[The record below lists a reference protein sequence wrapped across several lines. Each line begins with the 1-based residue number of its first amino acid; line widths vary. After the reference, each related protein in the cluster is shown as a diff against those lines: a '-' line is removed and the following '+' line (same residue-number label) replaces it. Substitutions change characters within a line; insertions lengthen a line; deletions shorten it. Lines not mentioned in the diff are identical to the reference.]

1 MKKTLQPTNEL
12 FIQFSDEEVQELGLE
27 RGQRYEVKLKDDG
40 AVELRPYV
48 KVELNIGEWPREVLE
63 MIIKKSLD
71 EDISA
76 NDVINNVL
84 REGLELYKE
93 QNEDYSAAD
102 MDPNFTNNDTSIT
115 YSKYD
120 ISTASHDML
129 YNPDAK

>member
-48 KVELNIGEWPREVLE
+48 KVDLNIEEWSREVLE

-76 NDVINNVL
+76 NDVINNLL
-84 REGLELYKE
+84 RESLEQY
-93 QNEDYSAAD
+93 EDCSAAD
-102 MDPNFTNNDTSIT
+102 VDPNFTNNDTSIT
-115 YSKYD
+115 NNQTYC
-120 ISTASHDML
+120 ASGADML
-129 YNPDAK
+129 YNPDK